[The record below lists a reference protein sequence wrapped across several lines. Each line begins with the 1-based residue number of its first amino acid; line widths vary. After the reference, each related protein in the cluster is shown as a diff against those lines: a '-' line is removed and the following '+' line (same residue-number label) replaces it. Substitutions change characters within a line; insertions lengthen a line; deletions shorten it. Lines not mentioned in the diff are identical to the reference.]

1 MKEIVHMNKFHGA
14 WPALL
19 SPHNDDGTIDVS
31 ALRKL
36 VDYLLVQ
43 EVDGFY
49 LCGSTG
55 EGVYMP
61 VSERKRVTDTVMEQV
76 DGRVPVITHI
86 GAVATADA
94 LDLARHARSAGVD
107 AISSIIPPFYRTGP
121 AAFAYFAAIGDAV
134 PDVPLLPYIIG
145 LPMDATALMR
155 DLLRIPSVA
164 GTKYTGPNMYELRE
178 LIAMGDESRVHGW
191 TVFSGMD
198 EQCVFGA
205 MFGAHGNIGSTLNFI
220 PGPYKHIH
228 ACVQSG
234 DLAAAQEWQLRAN
247 EITRIAISFGF
258 FGAMFEIMRMLE
270 CDCGE
275 PLLPNFPLSS
285 EQRAELRN
293 QLQAADFAELSSA
306 VQGLSTEKAAV

>member
-1 MKEIVHMNKFHGA
+1 MNKFHGA

-19 SPHNDDGTIDVS
+19 SPHNEDGSINVP

-36 VDYLLVQ
+36 VDYLMGQ

-61 VSERKRVTDTVMEQV
+61 VADRKQVTETVIEQV
-76 DGRVPVITHI
+76 SGRVPIITHI

-94 LDLARHARSAGVD
+94 VELAKHARSAGVD

-121 AAFAYFAAIGDAV
+121 AAFAYMAAICDAV
-134 PDVPLLPYIIG
+134 PDLPLLPYLIG
-145 LPMDATALMR
+145 LPMDATVLMQ

-164 GTKYTGPNMYELRE
+164 GTKYTGANIYELRE
-178 LIAMGDESRVHGW
+178 ILSMGDASRKHGW

-220 PGPYKHIH
+220 PGPYKQIH

-234 DLAAAQEWQLRAN
+234 DLAAAQAWQLRAN
-247 EITRIAISFGF
+247 DITRIAISFGF
-258 FGAMFEIMRMLE
+258 FGAMFEIMRMLD

-275 PLLPNFPLSS
+275 PLLPNFPLST
-285 EQRAELRN
+285 EQRADLRA
-293 QLQAADFAELSSA
+293 QLDASDFAELASA
-306 VQGLSTEKAAV
+306 ARGVATEKAAV